1 MMDNNFYPDV
11 NNLPDS
17 DNCNEIVKTIESL
30 TMVTV
35 AVLGFITAVNKVLTE
50 VRKTQKELNGFKSF
64 TDN

>member
-1 MMDNNFYPDV
+1 MTNDSFYPDV

-50 VRKTQKELNGFKSF
+50 VRKTQKELNEFKSF
-64 TDN
+64 RN